1 MLTAETL
8 RRVLNYNPD
17 TGLLTWRESRGRVA
31 AGQVAGSLRKRD
43 GVVRVRV
50 NGRFYGAHRLAWL
63 WVNGRWPGN
72 ELDHINGIPSDNR
85 IANLRDCGRTINRQ
99 NMRRAH
105 HDSASKTLGVSWSA
119 SSRKWRARIWAGGK
133 EVGLGIFDTTEQA
146 HKAYLTAKRRL
157 HPGCTI

>member
-63 WVNGRWPGN
+63 WV
-72 ELDHINGIPSDNR
+72 
-85 IANLRDCGRTINRQ
+85 
-99 NMRRAH
+99 
-105 HDSASKTLGVSWSA
+105 K
-119 SSRKWRARIWAGGK
+119 RARLDW
-133 EVGLGIFDTTEQA
+133 QA
-146 HKAYLTAKRRL
+146 RCIENQCFYRSDK
-157 HPGCTI
+157 